1 MLREGDKEKGRAS
14 MRWSPNGNPIISK
27 KLHVHVAPY
36 VDPSSSNSRRPRII
50 SELRESRKLV
60 PLLADYIVN
69 ALRVLVSEH
78 E

>member
-1 MLREGDKEKGRAS
+1 MAREGGKEKGRAS

-27 KLHVHVAPY
+27 LHAHVAPY
-36 VDPSSSNSRRPRII
+36 VDPSSLNPRRPRII
-50 SELRESRKLV
+50 SKLRGSRKLV
-60 PLLADYIVN
+60 PLLTDYIVD